1 MVKVI
6 IGNRIIVAVT
16 FFLAPILAPG
26 ATQSA
31 SLERAKDTK
40 VLTIFAASSIGPA
53 IEEIADGFGRQKN
66 LKVRISIASSSALA
80 RQIEKGAPADIFVSA
95 DRRWIR
101 YLKDDGRLSER
112 NVSQVATNRLVVAAL
127 VDRAAREQ
135 GAARALLKNPDAW
148 IAIGDPALSPLGA
161 YTMEALRAMKIE
173 GQLSHRLAF
182 AADARAT
189 LAFLQTGG
197 APLAILYE
205 SDAGSA
211 RQIAVVSEIDP
222 SLHRPIVYFAAAIN
236 DGRQTAAFIDYLT
249 RPAAQRVFAARGF
262 GPASAKSGRE

>member
-1 MVKVI
+1 MGKVI
-6 IGNRIIVAVT
+6 IGNRIILAVT

-26 ATQSA
+26 AARSE
-31 SLERAKDTK
+31 SLEPAREIE
-40 VLTIFAASSIGPA
+40 VLTIFVASSLGPA

-80 RQIEKGAPADIFVSA
+80 RQIEKGAPADIFISA

-101 YLKDDGRLSER
+101 HLEDHGRLSGR
-112 NVSQVATNRLVVAAL
+112 NGSPVATNRLVVAAL
-127 VDRAAREQ
+127 ADRASEQ
-135 GAARALLKNPDAW
+135 EAVRALVENPEAW

-173 GQLSHRLAF
+173 AQLSPRLAF

-189 LAFLQTGG
+189 LAFLQAGG

-205 SDAGSA
+205 SDARSA
-211 RQIAVVSEIDP
+211 RGLGIVARLDA
-222 SLHRPIVYFAAAIN
+222 SLHRPIVYFAAAIR
-236 DGRQTAAFIDYLT
+236 DGGQSTAFIDYLT

-262 GPASAKSGRE
+262 GPAPAKSGRE

>member
-1 MVKVI
+1 MI

-16 FFLAPILAPG
+16 FFLAPILGPG
-26 ATQSA
+26 AAQSA
-31 SLERAKDTK
+31 SLEQAKETK
-40 VLTIFAASSIGPA
+40 VLTIFAASSVGPS
-53 IEEIADGFGRQKN
+53 IEEIADGFGRLKN
-66 LKVRISIASSSALA
+66 LKIRISIASSSVLA
-80 RQIEKGAPADIFVSA
+80 RQIEKGAPADIFISA

-101 YLKDDGRLSER
+101 YLKDRGRLSDR
-112 NVSQVATNRLVVAAL
+112 NVSPVATNRLVVAAL
-127 VDRAAREQ
+127 VDRVPTEQ

-173 GQLSHRLAF
+173 AQLSGRLAF

-205 SDAGSA
+205 SDARSA
-211 RQIAVVSEIDP
+211 RDLEIVARLDP
-222 SLHRPIVYFAAAIN
+222 LLHRPIVYFAAAIR
-236 DGRQTAAFIDYLT
+236 DSRQTAALLDYLT
-249 RPAAQRVFAARGF
+249 KPAAQRVLAARGF
-262 GPASAKSGRE
+262 GPANAESGRE